1 MAARKPAT
9 VPTLLAEAREAL
21 IDRGRP
27 LAYRA
32 LERESAS
39 LARGLRELGVRA
51 GDRVALWL
59 PSIPAWLATFAAC
72 CRLGAIA
79 VSLNT
84 RFRSA
89 EIEDIVSRSACRAL
103 VYWPDFRGIDFRGI
117 LAACN
122 ATALR
127 GVACRIEYG
136 ESENRGQVPNYRTL
150 LSLPPLEDDAS
161 SPDAPCIVFT
171 TSGTTKAPKFV
182 LHDQKTVLRHAGD
195 VARQFGFVE
204 EESRVLVTAPF
215 CGVFGFC
222 NAMGAIAADKPLV
235 MMPTFDAREAAGL
248 VREDGITHFNCT
260 DDMLAQML
268 AADADDAAFRSIRF
282 VGYAAFNPA
291 LADLPARAGARGVKV
306 VGLYGSSEL
315 QALLARQ
322 SEDAPPEER
331 ALAGGALVAAGGEVQ
346 ARDPQSGERLP
357 HGTAGELVFKVPSRM
372 VGYFGDPAATRQ
384 ATTVDGWFRSGD
396 LGYTVDARRFVF
408 LTRLGDALRLS
419 GFLVSP
425 AEIEDRLLEH
435 ADLAAAQVVGVET
448 PGGTRPFAFVILKP
462 GRTLD
467 EAALLA
473 HCAARMAKYK
483 LPMRVHALPEF
494 PVTPGANATKIQR
507 GKLRE
512 LARELALDPPQ
523 AGVRGP
529 GIDG

>member
-1 MAARKPAT
+1 MERPDT
-9 VPTLLAEAREAL
+9 VPAFLARAREAL
-21 IDRGRP
+21 IDRGRA

-39 LARGLRELGVRA
+39 VARGLRELGVRR

-89 EIEDIVSRSACRAL
+89 EIADIVSRSGCRAL
-103 VYWPDFRGIDFRGI
+103 VYWPEFRNIDFRGI
-117 LAACN
+117 LGACDP
-122 ATALR
+122 AALR
-127 GVACRIEYG
+127 SLSARIAYG
-136 ESENRGQVPNYRTL
+136 EDGASAYHEL
-150 LSLPPLEDDAS
+150 AALPPLEDDAS
-161 SPDAPCIVFT
+161 APDAPCIIFT

-182 LHDQKTVLRHAGD
+182 LHDQKTVLRHGRD
-195 VARQFGFVE
+195 VARDFGFAAE
-204 EESRVLVTAPF
+204 GSRILVTAPF

-222 NAMGAIAADKPLV
+222 NAMGSIAADKPLI
-235 MMPTFDAREAAGL
+235 MSPTFEAAEAAAT
-248 VREDGITHFNCT
+248 VRRQGITHLNCT

-268 AADADDAAFRSIRF
+268 AAVPGETPFPSVRF

-315 QALLARQ
+315 QALLARR
-322 SEDAPPEER
+322 SEDATPGER
-331 ALAGGALVAAGGEVQ
+331 ALGGGRLIAPEGEVQ
-346 ARDPQSGERLP
+346 ARDPATGAQLP
-357 HGTAGELVFKVPSRM
+357 HGTPGELVFKVPSRM
-372 VGYFGDPAATRQ
+372 VGYYGNEAATKEA
-384 ATTVDGWFRSGD
+384 ATPDGWFRSGD
-396 LGYTVDARRFVF
+396 LGYTTGERRFVF

-425 AEIEDRLLEH
+425 AEIEDILLEH
-435 ADLAAAQVVGVET
+435 AQVGAAQVVGVDT
-448 PGGTRPFAFVILKP
+448 PAGTRAFAFVIP
-462 GRTLD
+462 RSREAD
-467 EAALLA
+467 EAAILA
-473 HCAARMAKYK
+473 HCAARLAKYK
-483 LPMRVHALPEF
+483 VPMRVHALAEF

-512 LARELALDPPQ
+512 LAAKLASS
-523 AGVRGP
+523 
-529 GIDG
+529 DGSDTRAARH